1 MNDYIL
7 KHDFG
12 YGNHDEEKEINKLT
26 LRNMEDVDCYINQ
39 LLKTLFIAE
48 VNKQV
53 VKFVPENIKTKVV
66 IKKVSM

>member
-1 MNDYIL
+1 
-7 KHDFG
+7 
-12 YGNHDEEKEINKLT
+12 
-26 LRNMEDVDCYINQ
+26 MEDVDCYINQ